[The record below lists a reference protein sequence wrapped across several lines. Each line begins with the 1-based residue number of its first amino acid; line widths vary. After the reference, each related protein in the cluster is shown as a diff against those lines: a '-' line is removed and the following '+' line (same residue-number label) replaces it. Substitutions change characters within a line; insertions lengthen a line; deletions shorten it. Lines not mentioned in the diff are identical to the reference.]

1 MILGANRLLGVP
13 RMRLLRVR
21 NDSCIVPNDF
31 KEAITVSLCFVTF
44 KAQTESKLF
53 ELFSSNLDIIV
64 SREDILS
71 AVWGKSDYHT
81 GRCMDVYICK
91 PKEHICAEVCQI

>member
-1 MILGANRLLGVP
+1 MLEIGGWKFNAASRTLIHGDYSIQLT
-13 RMRLLRVR
+13 
-21 NDSCIVPNDF
+21 
-31 KEAITVSLCFVTF
+31 K
-44 KAQTESKLF
+44 TESKLF

-91 PKEHICAEVCQI
+91 LRKILARYPSLKISSFRGLGYKLTLAQ